1 MKMKKYDILL
11 WDVDGTLLD
20 FLESEKWALREAFR
34 AYEIEI
40 DEEIIAVYSAI
51 NDALW
56 KKLERGEVE
65 KQQLLR
71 GRFEQLFQEFS
82 ENGKLCAKSV
92 DREKLNAIE
101 VSEFQQK
108 YQRNLGSVYFYIED
122 SLALCKKLKE
132 EGFLQ
137 YVITNGV
144 EWTQRNKLHLAGFD
158 EVMDDLFISEVVGYN
173 KPDIRFFEA
182 CFDAIKEK
190 HDLNSERVLVIGDSM
205 TSDMKGAENAG
216 VDSCLYAP
224 EDTGISKNDNVT
236 YQITKLWDV
245 EELLWDK
252 K

>member
-1 MKMKKYDILL
+1 MKEKKYDVLL
-11 WDVDGTLLD
+11 WDVDGTLLN
-20 FLESEKWALREAFR
+20 FSESEKWALREAFR
-34 AYEIEI
+34 SYEIEI
-40 DEEIIAVYSAI
+40 DDEIIAVYSAI

-82 ENGKLCAKSV
+82 VNGKLSGKSI
-92 DREKLNAIE
+92 DREKLKDIE
-101 VSEFQQK
+101 VTDFQQK
-108 YQRNLGSVYFYIED
+108 YQRNLGSVYFYMED

-137 YVITNGV
+137 YIITNGV

-158 EVMDDLFISEVVGYN
+158 EVMDDLFISEVIGYN
-173 KPDIRFFEA
+173 KPDVRFFEF
-182 CFDAIKEK
+182 CFEKIKKK
-190 HDLNSERVLVIGDSM
+190 HSFDFDRVLVIGDSM

-224 EDTGISKNDNVT
+224 GNVHEVKNDNVT
-236 YQITKLWDV
+236 YQIAKLWDV